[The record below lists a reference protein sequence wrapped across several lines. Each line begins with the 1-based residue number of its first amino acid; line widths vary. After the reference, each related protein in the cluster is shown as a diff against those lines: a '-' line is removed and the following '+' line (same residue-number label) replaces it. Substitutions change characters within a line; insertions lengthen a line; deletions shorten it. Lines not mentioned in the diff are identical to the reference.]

1 MIRGV
6 LIAAFLVVALII
18 GILVVKDM
26 NTETS
31 DGTKRIENIDRAR
44 EAAETVKKSTDRI
57 KEAARRAQESLPEQ

>member
-1 MIRGV
+1 MRGV
-6 LIAAFLVVALII
+6 FIAAFLVVALII
-18 GILVVKDM
+18 GILVIKDM

-44 EAAETVKKSTDRI
+44 EAAETVKKSTDKI

>member
-1 MIRGV
+1 MRGV

-18 GILVVKDM
+18 GILVIKDM

-31 DGTKRIENIDRAR
+31 DGTKRIENIDRAK
-44 EAAETVKKSTDRI
+44 EAAETIKKSTDRI

>member
-1 MIRGV
+1 MRGV